1 MSSIVNSQS
10 SEEIKSKSKSI
21 STTSVQ
27 STSSEIDFLERLDEY
42 YRLKNK
48 YDTVITEKKNSI
60 LKDDNLSMKQKREK
74 YKLLKFRCINCE
86 RNVNT
91 IFNIND
97 GVLTAICGDKI
108 NPCKLNIKIKRG
120 KYLDIRTL
128 IDVFESGID
137 DIKEEII
144 LAKLDLLFGYETEQK
159 TIKIFRD
166 LKKELETDLESTAEY
181 VTEFLD
187 IINNQKNQS
196 DLQTKMT
203 KFYNYISTI
212 KGTMKEFD
220 ETGVLQLIKDVISL
234 YHTELTPL
242 IVDIN
247 RLQYQKK
254 KIEYNDSQQ
263 NYHLIRQVYTLS
275 SLLSPFSYPNVESFE
290 IGGDKLRPNTE
301 TKPDYSKLRKDA
313 TKLTVDGFELS
324 DATTD
329 VIEKPMKET
338 KLFVQNNKILI
349 GDKVILDKM
358 DYVKNAQIYSEAPKI
373 TSIKAHELGYIM
385 EMIYIEEKKPEL
397 IAIDKADGSI
407 YNVVVGAQQI
417 I

>member
-1 MSSIVNSQS
+1 MSSIFNSQS
-10 SEEIKSKSKSI
+10 SEEIKSKSKSKSI
-21 STTSVQ
+21 STTSIQ

-48 YDTVITEKKNSI
+48 YDTVIKEKKNSI

-108 NPCKLNIKIKRG
+108 NPCKLNIKINRG

-128 IDVFESGID
+128 IDVFETGAD

-144 LAKLDLLFGYETEQK
+144 SAKLDLLFGYETEQK
-159 TIKIFRD
+159 TIKIFKG
-166 LKKELETDLESTAEY
+166 LKKELEADLETSAEY

-187 IINNQKNQS
+187 IINNQKNQPE
-196 DLQTKMT
+196 LQSKLK
-203 KFYNYISTI
+203 KFYNYITTI

-220 ETGVLQLIKDVISL
+220 ETGVLQLIKDVITL

-242 IVDIN
+242 IVDMN

-254 KIEYNDSQQ
+254 
-263 NYHLIRQVYTLS
+263 NY
-275 SLLSPFSYPNVESFE
+275 
-290 IGGDKLRPNTE
+290 
-301 TKPDYSKLRKDA
+301 
-313 TKLTVDGFELS
+313 
-324 DATTD
+324 
-329 VIEKPMKET
+329 
-338 KLFVQNNKILI
+338 
-349 GDKVILDKM
+349 
-358 DYVKNAQIYSEAPKI
+358 
-373 TSIKAHELGYIM
+373 
-385 EMIYIEEKKPEL
+385 
-397 IAIDKADGSI
+397 
-407 YNVVVGAQQI
+407 
-417 I
+417 